1 MVELVGWEEKRGKR
15 KERLKQAEG
24 QSDAARR
31 RELQEQI
38 EQLRADIGHLDSQ
51 LGATEEQLATEE
63 RSIGRTW
70 AQVEDADRRELL
82 LQAFRQR
89 CDADRQTLTQD
100 IQKIS
105 KHRQTLEQ
113 LARKAEVEVLFG
125 NESSNTAGEQH
136 GSSTAAEAEVLH
148 EVRELCDQRVAF
160 FQSLQES
167 ELKTVAP
174 SAGSQFSYEGNHLL
188 DISREEE
195 EKLPPVKHLLQAS
208 WEDVGNRYMELTQTR
223 MRIQKLQSQLQV
235 HKAEAEQEVSVLG
248 DELLV
253 HSPALTV
260 FELELQCAMQAATTD
275 SVRDQCLQLDQQA
288 RSWQEAMRQLR
299 NQWQRVLD
307 FRRLVDARQE
317 QIRSL
322 IKGNST
328 TKGDLIRLHRELG
341 KFVHDELLPQFGEV
355 ITAASKLRNCI
366 SQEAMQFGG
375 ISLSALDRRTV
386 EEVERIP
393 ASLLSIYRLQSP
405 SFYSLCQSLSFPLYR
420 ARSRDLELQFLRQL
434 LRLHNT
440 TMHKVQKQ
448 VELLHA
454 PGQKALLAKVTE
466 EDQKL
471 VEFLVPRSRELAHR
485 CTQGLSY
492 CKQVKLDIT
501 HWWDQP
507 AKNVLPQLQKGGLTL
522 QQWLQRWNRAA
533 KTT

>member
-1 MVELVGWEEKRGKR
+1 M
-15 KERLKQAEG
+15 KQAEG

-105 KHRQTLEQ
+105 KHCQTLEQ

-174 SAGSQFSYEGNHLL
+174 SAGSQQQRELEEKIASLETKQDLSALRFSYEGNHLL

-317 QIRSL
+317 QIRGL

-386 EEVERIP
+386 ED
-393 ASLLSIYRLQSP
+393 
-405 SFYSLCQSLSFPLYR
+405 LCQSLSFPLYR
-420 ARSRDLELQFLRQL
+420 APEELCAQARSRDLELQFLRQL

-501 HWWDQP
+501 H
-507 AKNVLPQLQKGGLTL
+507 
-522 QQWLQRWNRAA
+522 
-533 KTT
+533 

>member
-1 MVELVGWEEKRGKR
+1 M
-15 KERLKQAEG
+15 KQAEG

-167 ELKTVAP
+167 ELKTELLRMHP
-174 SAGSQFSYEGNHLL
+174 STHVLSALKFCASRQQRELEEKIASLETKQDLSALRFSYEGNHLL

-317 QIRSL
+317 QIRGL

-420 ARSRDLELQFLRQL
+420 
-434 LRLHNT
+434 
-440 TMHKVQKQ
+440 
-448 VELLHA
+448 
-454 PGQKALLAKVTE
+454 
-466 EDQKL
+466 
-471 VEFLVPRSRELAHR
+471 
-485 CTQGLSY
+485 
-492 CKQVKLDIT
+492 
-501 HWWDQP
+501 
-507 AKNVLPQLQKGGLTL
+507 
-522 QQWLQRWNRAA
+522 
-533 KTT
+533 